1 MQHFYDNQIRRYI
14 TQMIRMMSNFGYK
27 DGNGKVVTIPVTYGD
42 ISRQAAHII
51 RENSENKL
59 PSAPRMA
66 LYVTGLEMDRS
77 RTGDK
82 TYSNK
87 LNIRERAYDQAG
99 QEYLNYQG
107 KNYTVERLMPAPY
120 LLSVNVDIWTSNTDQ
135 KLQILEQI
143 LVLFNPSIEIQSTDN
158 YIDWTSL
165 TVVDLEGITWSSR
178 SIPTGTESEIDVA
191 TLNFKTPIYISA
203 PVKVKRLG
211 VITNIITSIF
221 DESRGTIDLGLS
233 SPILNA
239 YDDSIEIGSVD
250 EAGTRAAATNVLDE
264 QQVQVTSHQNYG
276 VYVQNNIVKL
286 SKGTVAGQYNWRN
299 VIDTYPGVYEPDISR
314 IFLRKI
320 DSDNLITGTFSLNEI
335 DETQIV
341 VNWDADSFPDDTVI
355 AGKTSID
362 YIIDPQ
368 SIDPEDLKT
377 QGLRV
382 LLLGNVGSLDNTNGA
397 TAWKNTN
404 GTDFVAGENDIIE
417 WTGSSWSIVLDA
429 SATTEIVYTT
439 NLNTGIQYRWD
450 GSEWLLSIEGDYPAG
465 TWRVSLDG

>member
-1 MQHFYDNQIRRYI
+1 MLHYYDGQIRRYI
-14 TQMIRMMSNFGYK
+14 TQLVRMVSNFSVK
-27 DGNGKVVTIPVTYGD
+27 DGKGSLKKVPVTYGD
-42 ISRQAAHII
+42 ITRQAAHII

-59 PSAPRMA
+59 PNAPRMA
-66 LYVTGLEMDRS
+66 LYVTGLEIDRT

-87 LNIRERAYDQAG
+87 LNIRERAYDAQG
-99 QEYLNYQG
+99 NEYLNLEG

-120 LLSVNVDIWTSNTDQ
+120 MLSANLDIWTSNTDQ
-135 KLQILEQI
+135 KLQLMEQI

-221 DESRGTIDLGLS
+221 DESRGTIELGLS
-233 SPILNA
+233 SPITSA
-239 YDDSIEIGSVD
+239 YDDDIEVGSFD
-250 EAGTRAAATNVLDE
+250 AGGTRVAATTLLNE
-264 QQVQVTSHQNYG
+264 KQVKVTSHRDYG
-276 VYVQNNIVKL
+276 IFVQGN
-286 SKGTVAGQYNWRN
+286 TVVLTINTVPGNHNWRN
-299 VIDTYPGVYEPDISR
+299 VVDAYPGAYEADISR
-314 IFLRKI
+314 IFLRKL
-320 DSDNLITGTFSLNEI
+320 DSDNLITGTFSLNEL
-335 DETQIV
+335 DETQII

-355 AGKTSID
+355 AGKTTID

-368 SIDPEDLKT
+368 RIDPEDLKT
-377 QGLRV
+377 TGLRV
-382 LLLGNVGSLDNTNGA
+382 LLLGAVGDESNQQGA
-397 TAWKNTN
+397 VAWRNADDS
-404 GTDFVAGENDIIE
+404 DFVAGENDIIE
-417 WTGSSWSIVLDA
+417 WDGSKWVIVLD
-429 SATTEIVYTT
+429 SSETSDIVYTT
-439 NLNTGIQYRWD
+439 NLNTGVQYRWN
-450 GSEWLLSIEGDYPAG
+450 GTEWLLSVEGDYPAG

>member
-1 MQHFYDNQIRRYI
+1 MQHYYDGQIRRYI
-14 TQMIRMMSNFGYK
+14 TQLVRMVSNFSIK
-27 DGNGKVVTIPVTYGD
+27 DGSGNLKTIPVTYGD

-59 PSAPRMA
+59 PNAPRMA

-87 LNIRERAYDQAG
+87 LNIRERAYDEQG
-99 QEYLNYQG
+99 QEYLNFQG

-120 LLSVNVDIWTSNTDQ
+120 LLSVNLDIWSSNTDQ
-135 KLQILEQI
+135 KLQIMEQI

-239 YDDSIEIGSVD
+239 FDDSIEVGSID
-250 EAGTRAAATNVLDE
+250 AAGTRAAATNALSE
-264 QQVQVTSHQNYG
+264 KQVQTTTHQNYG
-276 VYVQNNIVKL
+276 ILVEGNTVRL
-286 SKGTVAGQYNWRN
+286 SRGTVAGQHNWRN
-299 VIDTYPGVYEPDISR
+299 ILDTYPGIYEPDISR

-320 DSDNLITGTFSLNEI
+320 DSDNLITGTFSLNELN
-335 DETQIV
+335 ETEII
-341 VNWDADSFPDDTVI
+341 VNWDSDSFPDDTVVS
-355 AGKTSID
+355 GKTTID

-368 SIDPEDLKT
+368 RIDPEDLKT
-377 QGLRV
+377 LGLRV
-382 LLLGNVGSLDNTNGA
+382 LLLNDVGSVENTQGP

-404 GTDFVAGENDIIE
+404 GSDFVAGENDIIE
-417 WTGSSWSIVLDA
+417 WNGSAWQIVFDA
-429 SATTEIVYTT
+429 SETGEIVYTT
-439 NLNTGIQYRWD
+439 NLNTGVQYRWN
-450 GSEWLLSIEGDYPAG
+450 GTEWLHSVEGDYPAG
-465 TWRVSLDG
+465 TWRVSLNG